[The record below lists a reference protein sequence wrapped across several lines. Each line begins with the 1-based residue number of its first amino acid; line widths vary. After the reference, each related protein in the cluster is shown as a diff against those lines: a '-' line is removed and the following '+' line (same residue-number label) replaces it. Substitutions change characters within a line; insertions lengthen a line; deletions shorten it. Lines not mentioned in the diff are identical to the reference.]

1 MVAINSLLFA
11 AITLVSSAQATDTLT
26 IYHNNKFAVQACKGL
41 IGKTAVLFNETT
53 DKAGFCNVK
62 NQQALGTMAECIE
75 LMPHKDS
82 RKEFLKTCKKFNL
95 TEEDYLAAWKNAT
108 EFGYVN
114 VTADPDFKKK
124 KLYYKPVLLK
134 KKKVEAAWDAVAT
147 RWYNY
152 NYAQWYGIALFSY
165 WFAVMFVAG
174 ICNLTYFLFPG
185 FVKSLKGGI
194 SNAFRKYITLPALFK
209 KTHAH
214 HKSIFGVFYA
224 ILPTRLESILV
235 VAWFIM
241 ALIMNL
247 TNYVHVKPNYIWPQK
262 SNELGRKIADRTGQ
276 ISMWLM
282 PPLVLFAGRNNFMQ
296 WVSGWPY
303 ARFVYIHKWISRVVF
318 MMSIA
323 HGVGMTYN
331 GKGIGKY
338 YTRNAKPYVRWG
350 YVALVAMSI
359 MVFQGFS
366 YFRRTNYEVFV
377 GVHIILAVF
386 AIAGTWIHT
395 TEQGYQMWMYG
406 AVAVWVFDRVVRI
419 ARLATFGLRSATV
432 QLIANETVKVTVS
445 RPGWWKPFPGC
456 HAFIHFMRPT
466 CFWQSHPFTI
476 VDSVTESN
484 TITFYIKVKGG
495 MTHGLYQY
503 LAQQPAQTAQIKVSI
518 EGPYGNRMAID
529 RFENDVFIAGGNGI
543 PGIYYEATDI
553 AKRLGEK
560 RNVKLYWVVRHYR
573 SLEWFYQELLKLKDL
588 PISTTVYVTQPNV
601 GLADPITTDLTDDE
615 EQQEHEQEKKSDT
628 EESNDYV
635 AQVKKNLSF
644 IQFIET
650 KPDFYQIVGEEI
662 KQLTGPIAFASCA
675 HGNMVDDVRKS
686 VVDNLSNSN
695 HRVEL
700 FEQMQNW

>member
-1 MVAINSLLFA
+1 MPIINPFWGFPCYFTNK
-11 AITLVSSAQATDTLT
+11 IRIYFGCRLVYHGFDYEFDQLRSCQTKLHLAT
-26 IYHNNKFAVQACKGL
+26 
-41 IGKTAVLFNETT
+41 
-53 DKAGFCNVK
+53 
-62 NQQALGTMAECIE
+62 
-75 LMPHKDS
+75 
-82 RKEFLKTCKKFNL
+82 
-95 TEEDYLAAWKNAT
+95 
-108 EFGYVN
+108 
-114 VTADPDFKKK
+114 
-124 KLYYKPVLLK
+124 
-134 KKKVEAAWDAVAT
+134 
-147 RWYNY
+147 
-152 NYAQWYGIALFSY
+152 
-165 WFAVMFVAG
+165 
-174 ICNLTYFLFPG
+174 
-185 FVKSLKGGI
+185 
-194 SNAFRKYITLPALFK
+194 
-209 KTHAH
+209 
-214 HKSIFGVFYA
+214 
-224 ILPTRLESILV
+224 
-235 VAWFIM
+235 
-241 ALIMNL
+241 
-247 TNYVHVKPNYIWPQK
+247 K

-573 SLEWFYQELLKLKDL
+573 SLEWFY
-588 PISTTVYVTQPNV
+588 
-601 GLADPITTDLTDDE
+601 
-615 EQQEHEQEKKSDT
+615 KSY
-628 EESNDYV
+628 S
-635 AQVKKNLSF
+635 S
-644 IQFIET
+644 
-650 KPDFYQIVGEEI
+650 
-662 KQLTGPIAFASCA
+662 
-675 HGNMVDDVRKS
+675 
-686 VVDNLSNSN
+686 
-695 HRVEL
+695 
-700 FEQMQNW
+700 